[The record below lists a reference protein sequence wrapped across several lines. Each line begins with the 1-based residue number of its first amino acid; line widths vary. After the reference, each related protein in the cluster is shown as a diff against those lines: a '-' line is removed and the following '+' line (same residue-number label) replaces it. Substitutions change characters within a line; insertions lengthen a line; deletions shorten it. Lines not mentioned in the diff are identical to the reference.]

1 MLLVFPPA
9 VDIDHTITQVKYEI
23 VEKYNASSTCMESPY
38 NRFLEDDSIL
48 HWEKVMTL
56 ATNVSVDDNIV
67 HSNSTWEDLIAN
79 EFELL
84 STIKFTKSFK
94 VKSKI
99 KRISTYE
106 PNLNYA

>member
-23 VEKYNASSTCMESPY
+23 VEKYNTSSTCLESPY
-38 NRFLEDDSIL
+38 KRLLEDDSIL

-56 ATNVSVDDNIV
+56 ATNVSVEDDILDN
-67 HSNSTWEDLIAN
+67 NSTWEDLIAN

-84 STIKFTKSFK
+84 STIRFTKAFK

-99 KRISTYE
+99 KRISTYVPKIVLE
-106 PNLNYA
+106 